1 MRLSLR
7 ARLRL
12 GLAIIAATLAIV
24 AFAGVLSLERLGGAI
39 ATILKENYVSV
50 VACGRMNEAL
60 ERQDSATIFAASGR
74 EDVARAMLARHRKE
88 FRQAFDTEAAN
99 VTLPGEGALVD
110 RLRREYDEYEREVDR
125 VLALPIEQRTPQ
137 YFAAL
142 LPRFDSLKGALRQI
156 QAMNQANMEE
166 ADRQAKALARRN
178 VNVAIAVSLLLVSF
192 IGWFTWWLPRT
203 LVGPVEELSR
213 TARAIGEGN
222 LDVEVPGFPVRELE
236 PLTEAFQRMLVRLR
250 AYRASSLGELLAAK
264 DLANSTVTSILDPVV
279 VFDAKGNILLA
290 NEAAEQT
297 FGLQPGTVE
306 ELRALEIEIP
316 DGIAAARDAVLAHRA
331 PVLPQT
337 LGDAMRT
344 GAGEK
349 ERYHVVRA
357 TALGDSGVVVVAQD
371 VTRYRRI
378 DELKSDV
385 VATVSHQ
392 FKTPLTSLRMATHML
407 LEPQV
412 GGTLTEGQKELVT
425 TARDETERLRAM
437 VDELLDLVRIE
448 AQAGVPARKSVDV
461 GSLLEEVAEAHRAV
475 AKEKGVALEVKPPT
489 PAITAEV
496 DPERMSIVLAN
507 LTANAIRHTSA
518 EGSVTLSARAQ
529 DGHVEL
535 AVRDTGEGIPPSE
548 LSRIFERAVSLS
560 LPPAVGDA
568 RERHGLGLTIA
579 REIVLQHG
587 GELTVESTLG
597 AGSTFVVRLPVPR
610 LQSPGG

>member
-12 GLAIIAATLAIV
+12 GLAMIAATLAVV
-24 AFAGVLSLERLGGAI
+24 AFAAVLSLERLGGAI

-60 ERQDSATIFAASGR
+60 ERQDSATVLAASGR
-74 EDVARAMLARHRKE
+74 EVAALLARHRRE
-88 FRQAFDTEAAN
+88 FREAFAIEAAN

-110 RLRREYDEYEREVDR
+110 RVRRDYDDYERETDR
-125 VLALPIEQRTPQ
+125 VLGMPADARSAE
-137 YFAAL
+137 YFATL
-142 LPRFDSLKGALRQI
+142 IPRFDALKGALRQI
-156 QAMNQANMEE
+156 QAMNQAHMES

-178 VNVAIAVSLLLVSF
+178 VNAAIAVSLLVVLF

-222 LDVEVPGFPVRELE
+222 LDVEVPAFPVRELE
-236 PLTEAFQRMLVRLR
+236 PLTAAFQRMLVRLR

-279 VFDAKGNILLA
+279 VFDAKGDILLA
-290 NEAAEQT
+290 NEAAERT
-297 FGLQPGTVE
+297 FGLQPGTVS
-306 ELRALEIEIP
+306 ELRALGIEIP
-316 DGIAAARDAVLAHRA
+316 EAIARARDALLARGE
-331 PVLPQT
+331 PVLPHT

-349 ERYHVVRA
+349 ERYHLVRA
-357 TALGDSGVVVVAQD
+357 TALGESGAVVVAQD

-407 LEPQV
+407 LEPSI
-412 GGTLTEGQKELVT
+412 GALTEGQKELVL

-448 AQAGVPARKSVDV
+448 AQAGVPQRRSVDA
-461 GSLLEEVAEAHRAV
+461 GALLAEVADAHRAV
-475 AKEKGVALEVKPPT
+475 AKEKGVALLVTAPSPPLT
-489 PAITAEV
+489 IEV
-496 DPERMSIVLAN
+496 DPERMAIVLAN
-507 LTANAIRHTSA
+507 LVANAIRHTEA
-518 EGSVTLSARAQ
+518 AGTVTLSAH
-529 DGHVEL
+529 DGHGTVTL
-535 AVRDTGEGIPPSE
+535 SVHDTGEGIPSEE
-548 LSRIFERAVSLS
+548 LSRIFERAVTLG
-560 LPPAVGDA
+560 PAGEP

-587 GELTVESTLG
+587 GELTVESRVG
-597 AGSTFVVRLPVPR
+597 RGSTFAVKLPV
-610 LQSPGG
+610 